1 MQPHP
6 CRPILAALRRDRPDH
21 QPILNPRFIPLGYS
35 GAIPHRNMTIDPRM
49 PVRADRRLFLSG
61 ATACAAAGLGG
72 CLPDVMATGAVAR
85 PAVMPEGD
93 AVIYALTNR
102 KPAKGALKDPWFSHE
117 RQNQPRLA
125 RVAVSRPDGSYT
137 GMVRAAWNGER
148 QIKGVTL
155 DQRPVADAMQG
166 TVQGR
171 EALLYIHGYKES
183 FQSAVLGAAELTDGI
198 GFSGHPMVFSWP
210 SRAALLDYG
219 YDRESAL
226 FSRDSVEEA
235 LTALL
240 SDGGV
245 SKLHIV
251 AHSMGTLLTVETLR
265 QMFARHGDVF
275 AGKLG
280 AVVLASADI
289 DIDLFANSLQRLR
302 SIVPKIT
309 VISSTSDK
317 ALEVSRRLAGG
328 VSRAG
333 AATREELEKLGVRV
347 VDATDHG
354 GWAVINHDLFLTDID
369 VRQVVRRAI
378 ERAG

>member
-1 MQPHP
+1 MT
-6 CRPILAALRRDRPDH
+6 LRANR
-21 QPILNPRFIPLGYS
+21 RF
-35 GAIPHRNMTIDPRM
+35 
-49 PVRADRRLFLSG
+49 FLSG

-72 CLPDVMATGAVAR
+72 CLPEIISTGSLAR
-85 PAVMPEGD
+85 PAVAPAND
-93 AVIYALTNR
+93 QVIYALTNR
-102 KPAKGALKDPWFSHE
+102 KPVKGALKTPWFSHE
-117 RQNQPRLA
+117 RQGQARLA
-125 RVAVSRPDGSYT
+125 RVTLTRPDGSYT
-137 GMVRAAWNGER
+137 GMVQAAWSGDR
-148 QIKGVTL
+148 QIREVAL
-155 DQRPVADAMQG
+155 DQRPVAEAMQG
-166 TVQGR
+166 SVAGR

-183 FQSAVLGAAELTDGI
+183 FQSAVVSAAELADGI
-198 GFSGHPMVFSWP
+198 GFDGRSMVFSWP

-226 FSRDSVEEA
+226 FSRDSVEDA
-235 LTALL
+235 FTSLL

-245 SKLHIV
+245 SRLHIV

-289 DIDLFANSLQRLR
+289 DIDLFANSLERLR

-328 VSRAG
+328 VARAG
-333 AATREELEKLGVRV
+333 AATRDELEKLGVRV
-347 VDATDHG
+347 VDASDHG
-354 GWAVINHDLFLTDID
+354 GWAVIKHDLFLTDGE
-369 VRQVVRRAI
+369 VRQVLRRAI
-378 ERAG
+378 DRAG

>member
-1 MQPHP
+1 
-6 CRPILAALRRDRPDH
+6 
-21 QPILNPRFIPLGYS
+21 
-35 GAIPHRNMTIDPRM
+35 
-49 PVRADRRLFLSG
+49 
-61 ATACAAAGLGG
+61 
-72 CLPDVMATGAVAR
+72 
-85 PAVMPEGD
+85 
-93 AVIYALTNR
+93 
-102 KPAKGALKDPWFSHE
+102 
-117 RQNQPRLA
+117 
-125 RVAVSRPDGSYT
+125 
-137 GMVRAAWNGER
+137 
-148 QIKGVTL
+148 
-155 DQRPVADAMQG
+155 
-166 TVQGR
+166 VQGR
-171 EALLYIHGYKES
+171 EVLLYIHGYKES
-183 FQSAVLGAAELTDGI
+183 FQSATIGAAELSDGI
-198 GFSGHPMVFSWP
+198 GFSGQAMVFSWP

-226 FSRDSVEEA
+226 FSRDSVEDA

-240 SDGGV
+240 GDGGV
-245 SKLHIV
+245 SRLHIV

-328 VSRAG
+328 VARAG
-333 AATREELEKLGVRV
+333 AATRDELEALGVRV

-354 GWAVINHDLFLTDID
+354 GWAVIKHDLFLSDPD
-369 VRQVVRRAI
+369 VRQVVRRAV

>member
-1 MQPHP
+1 MKRTSH
-6 CRPILAALRRDRPDH
+6 
-21 QPILNPRFIPLGYS
+21 
-35 GAIPHRNMTIDPRM
+35 
-49 PVRADRRLFLSG
+49 RADRRLFLSG
-61 ATACAAAGLGG
+61 SAALAAVGLGG
-72 CLPDVMATGAVAR
+72 CLPDFMATGGLAR
-85 PAVMPEGD
+85 PAVTPEGD

-102 KPAKGALKDPWFSHE
+102 KPAKGALKAPWFGHE
-117 RQNQPRLA
+117 RQGQPRLA
-125 RVAVSRPDGSYT
+125 RVTISRPDGSYT

-148 QIKGVTL
+148 QIKEVAL
-155 DQRPVADAMQG
+155 DERPIGDAMQG
-166 TVQGR
+166 SVQGR

-183 FQSAVLGAAELTDGI
+183 FQSAVTGAAELSDGI
-198 GFSGHPMVFSWP
+198 GFPGQAMVFAWP

-245 SKLHIV
+245 SRLHIV

-265 QMFARHGDVF
+265 QMFARHGDLF

-333 AATREELEKLGVRV
+333 AATREELEQLGVRV

-354 GWAVINHDLFLTDID
+354 GWAVIKHDLFLTDLD
-369 VRQVVRRAI
+369 VRQVVRRSI
-378 ERAG
+378 ERGR

>member
-1 MQPHP
+1 MTHS
-6 CRPILAALRRDRPDH
+6 AARRH
-21 QPILNPRFIPLGYS
+21 
-35 GAIPHRNMTIDPRM
+35 
-49 PVRADRRLFLSG
+49 FL
-61 ATACAAAGLGG
+61 CAAAATGLAGCIPDLMSGG
-72 CLPDVMATGAVAR
+72 PLATGAVA
-85 PAVMPEGD
+85 PLTPPD
-93 AVIYALTNR
+93 PVILALTNR
-102 KPAKGALKDPWFSHE
+102 KPVHGGLRSPWFGHE
-117 RQNQPRLA
+117 RQGRAQLA
-125 RVAVSRPDGSYT
+125 RVTVPRADTSYA
-137 GMVRAAWNGER
+137 GVVRAAWSGAR
-148 QIKGVTL
+148 RIKDVTL
-155 DQRPVADAMQG
+155 ENRPLADALAERAG
-166 TVQGR
+166 GR

-183 FQSAVLGAAELTDGI
+183 FESATLGAAELADGI
-198 GFSGHPMVFSWP
+198 GFSGQTMVFAWP

-226 FSRDSVEEA
+226 FSRDALEESLVA
-235 LTALL
+235 ML
-240 SDGGV
+240 SEGGAGRV
-245 SKLHIV
+245 HIV

-289 DIDLFANSLQRLR
+289 DLDLFANSLERLR

-333 AATREELEKLGVRV
+333 AATRDELEALGVRV
-347 VDATDHG
+347 VDASDHG
-354 GWAVINHDLFLTDID
+354 GWAFVKHDLFLSDAD

-378 ERAG
+378 ERGR